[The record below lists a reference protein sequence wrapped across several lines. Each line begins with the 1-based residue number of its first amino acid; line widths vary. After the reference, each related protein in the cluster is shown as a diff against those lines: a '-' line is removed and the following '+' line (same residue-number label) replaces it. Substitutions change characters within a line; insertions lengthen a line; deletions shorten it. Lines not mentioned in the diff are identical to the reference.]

1 MALSTITT
9 GCNSAKYAE
18 SYMEEIPKF
27 YIYKGVIKMENE
39 EIMMNEETSTKE
51 LVPVEDNAIVDTES
65 TVEDESSEGG
75 SAAGAVALVGVGVMA
90 VVGTVHVVKTYVAP
104 AVAKGVNTLKA
115 KFSKNKVVEGEATE
129 ATEDEA
135 EDTVTE

>member
-1 MALSTITT
+1 
-9 GCNSAKYAE
+9 
-18 SYMEEIPKF
+18 MEEIPKF
-27 YIYKGVIKMENE
+27 YIYK

-90 VVGTVHVVKTYVAP
+90 VVGTVHVVKTYVTP
-104 AVAKGVNTLKA
+104 AVAKGVNALKA
-115 KFSKNKVVEGEATE
+115 KISKNKVVEGEATE

>member
-9 GCNSAKYAE
+9 DCNLAKFAE
-18 SYMEEIPKF
+18 NNMEEIPKF
-27 YIYKGVIKMENE
+27 YIYKGVTKMENE
-39 EIMMNEETSTKE
+39 EIMMNKETSTEE

-65 TVEDESSEGG
+65 TVEDESSEGS
-75 SAAGAVALVGVGVMA
+75 SAAGAVALVGVGLMA

-104 AVAKGVNTLKA
+104 AVAKGVNALKA
-115 KFSKNKVVEGEATE
+115 KFGKNKVVEGEATE